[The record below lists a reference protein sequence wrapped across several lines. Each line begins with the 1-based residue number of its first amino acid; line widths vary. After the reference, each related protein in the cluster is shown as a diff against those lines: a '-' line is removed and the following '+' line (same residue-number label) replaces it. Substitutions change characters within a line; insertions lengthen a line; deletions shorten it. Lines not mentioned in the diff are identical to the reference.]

1 MDNPITTLQIDAST
15 RLSGKVVGEPPT
27 RVFGRC
33 TLNSVEIGAFSYLS
47 PGCALHRSRIG
58 RYSSIGDGVQILSA
72 HPADGLT
79 TSPFPYQTLFR
90 PPFDLPPRTH
100 FESLAETVIGN
111 DVWIGSGVRLKSG
124 VCVGDGA
131 IIGAGSVVTKDVAPY
146 SIVGGVPARL
156 IRYRFP
162 QETIDRLVALS
173 WWQYD
178 IVSLALSWDSL
189 EATLDDLTRR
199 IASGDIDPY
208 QPGRYV
214 IFRDEA
220 NIRAKRLDP

>member
-1 MDNPITTLQIDAST
+1 MDNPTTTLQIDNSVH
-15 RLSGKVVGEPPT
+15 LSRRVISEPPT
-27 RVFGRC
+27 RVFWGC

-47 PGCALHRSRIG
+47 PGCTFHRSRIG

-90 PPFDLPPRTH
+90 APFDAPPRMH

-111 DVWIGSGVRLKSG
+111 DVWIGSGARLRSG
-124 VCVGDGA
+124 VTIGDGA

-156 IRYRFP
+156 IRNRFP
-162 QETIDRLVALS
+162 QETIDRLVALA

-178 IVSLALSWDSL
+178 IVSLDLSWDNL

-199 IASGDIDPY
+199 IASGAITPY
-208 QPGRYV
+208 QPRRYA

-220 NIRAKRLDP
+220 NIRAKRLDL